1 MTYRNYLQTTTDDEF
16 VKTRVIAEVARQYP
30 EYDKLPRHKQLELCR
45 KILDT
50 EMEGTN
56 K

>member
-16 VKTRVIAEVARQYP
+16 VKARVIAEVARQYP
-30 EYDKLPRHKQLELCR
+30 EYDKLPRHKQLELCH